1 MVNMPFVPFVFP
13 FSTALGNSI
22 TVPADSDLLTTNS
35 NITEKTGQKI
45 AKETIYKQ
53 ANPTPDIKRLFVQQV
68 EQIIWRYKLSPE
80 TLNLAASD
88 AIAEVQVFDLV
99 LKAECTELNIQV
111 LSTLDKTIPTA
122 ICFRLLYTN
131 ARHVKMQFAMADKR
145 VNKRDNEQMV
155 VRDYFFSPKIS
166 VKFNPD
172 FCLPYINQSQK
183 LPVVLNMESL
193 HQALLRSLLAKPA
206 LENETL
212 DDQLSR
218 IASLKVLT
226 NKLATT
232 QAAICKEKQFNR
244 KIELNHTLNQIKQK
258 MQTLGE

>member
-1 MVNMPFVPFVFP
+1 MLFIPFVFP
-13 FSTALGNSI
+13 QSTALGNTI
-22 TVPADSDLLTTNS
+22 ELPVDNDYVGKKDSF
-35 NITEKTGQKI
+35 TEKLGQKI
-45 AKETIYKQ
+45 PKETIYKQ

-88 AIAEVQVFDLV
+88 AITEVQVFDLV
-99 LKAECTELNIQV
+99 LKAECSELNMQV
-111 LSTLDKTIPTA
+111 LSTLDKTIPSA
-122 ICFRLLYTN
+122 ICFRLFYTN
-131 ARHVKMQFAMADKR
+131 AHHVKMQFAMADKR

-155 VRDYFFSPKIS
+155 VRDYFLSPKIS

-206 LENETL
+206 LEDETL

-218 IASLKVLT
+218 ISNLKVLS
-226 NKLATT
+226 NKLAST
-232 QAAICKEKQFNR
+232 QAAIRKEKQFNR